1 MLQNCD
7 MKVLLQ
13 QEKRNEQQA
22 AELFDLSPAQQKLL
36 RHPQPGQGILV
47 TGRTAVPFSHRY
59 PDNNIIYNTIT
70 TKFQD
75 RQKELKDSNAT

>member
-13 QEKRNEQQA
+13 QEKRNEQEA

-36 RHPQPGQGILV
+36 RHPEPGQGILV
-47 TGRTAVPFSHRY
+47 IDRMAVPFSHKY
-59 PDNNIIYNTIT
+59 PEDNVIYNTIT
-70 TKFQD
+70 TKFQN
-75 RQKELKDSNAT
+75 RQKELQLET